1 MYVQIRVHKCTSAP
15 SFPPLPIRFST
26 QIPPSP
32 YTHLGEDLC
41 KRPIPKRPVGQ
52 NPPLTLKLFFGE
64 FGQSGNQEKA
74 RKPLV
79 LNVKKWIICMSVLVR
94 RDHRPASLEAAICA
108 CHGFRHPI
116 GTTSTPSFLLYAN
129 GATPHKTII
138 KDGSFILL

>member
-41 KRPIPKRPVGQ
+41 KRPIPKRPVAQ

-74 RKPLV
+74 RKPLF
-79 LNVKKWIICMSVLVR
+79 LNVKKIDNMYVR
-94 RDHRPASLEAAICA
+94 PRPPRSPARQPGGRNLCLSRFQASDRYNQHSIFPPVCKWRNAA
-108 CHGFRHPI
+108 
-116 GTTSTPSFLLYAN
+116 
-129 GATPHKTII
+129 
-138 KDGSFILL
+138 